1 MNYFIF
7 IHMNKFRKPIK
18 PKLCYKNQPEQ
29 VDETS
34 LQILDGLVS
43 LIRKTFGQEM
53 LWSESINGV
62 ERDIEQ
68 RQVAI
73 AKLREKI
80 AKIDTYIQKRKAY
93 LKRLRALNKS

>member
-1 MNYFIF
+1 MNNFKNPF
-7 IHMNKFRKPIK
+7 QPNLF
-18 PKLCYKNQPEQ
+18 YKNQPEQ
-29 VDETS
+29 VEETS

-43 LIRKTFGQEM
+43 LIRKTLGQEM

>member
-1 MNYFIF
+1 
-7 IHMNKFRKPIK
+7 MNKFRKPIK
-18 PKLCYKNQPEQ
+18 PKLCYKSPTEQ
-29 VDETS
+29 VEETS

-43 LIRKTFGQEM
+43 LIKKTLGQEM

-80 AKIDTYIQKRKAY
+80 AKIDTYIQQRKAY
-93 LKRLRALNKS
+93 LKRLKTLNKS